1 MAIFDLNSTIV
12 AVATPIGVG
21 GISIVRLSGS
31 DAVKIADKFF
41 LSKTSKRPSKF
52 KKRELVFGDF
62 SGSLVSDECLC
73 VVFDSN
79 SFTGEETVEFQAH
92 GGIKIAELMVT
103 ECINAGAR
111 LAKNGE
117 FSLRAYLNGKMS
129 VCEAEGMIDMINAE
143 SDAEL
148 KAGHTLM
155 KGGLTKKVE
164 ELQAK
169 VIDLLSEVEVSFDY
183 PEEDIE
189 YIAENAIDEKVDGLI
204 SDIETLANTYNAGA
218 IIKNGINACLIG
230 KPNVGKSSLLNSLLN
245 REKAIVT
252 NIAGT
257 TRDVIEDAFEVN
269 GIKVNI
275 LDTAGIRETKNI
287 IEKMGV
293 EKSISLI
300 NQADIVL
307 FIVDGTAPLDIQDAT
322 ILKFLQGKKYLTVY
336 NKADKIKPSDR
347 KKDGIYT
354 STKTGE
360 GIEKLKSII
369 YDSIIGQ
376 NVVSGG
382 LVITNSRHKE
392 CLTRAKLALENARQ
406 NLKSQTLD
414 LIAVDLNEA
423 YYCLGEITGNT
434 SNEAILDAIFSKFC
448 LGK

>member
-1 MAIFDLNSTIV
+1 MSLFDLNSTIV
-12 AVATPIGVG
+12 AIATPIGVG

-31 DAVKIADKFF
+31 SSIKIADKFF
-41 LSKTSKRPSKF
+41 TSKSGKRPSEF

-62 SGSLVSDECLC
+62 VSDLVSDECLC
-73 VVFDSN
+73 VVFDNN
-79 SFTGEETVEFQAH
+79 SFTGEETVEFHAH
-92 GGIKIAELMVT
+92 GGIKIAEFIVSS
-103 ECINAGAR
+103 CINNGAR
-111 LAKNGE
+111 MAKNGE

-155 KGGLTKKVE
+155 KGGLTQKVE

-169 VIDLLSEVEVSFDY
+169 VTDLLSEVEVSFDY

-189 YIAENAIDEKVDGLI
+189 YIAENAIDEKVDIII
-204 SDIETLANTYNAGA
+204 SEIDKLTQTYKAGS

-230 KPNVGKSSLLNSLLN
+230 KPNVGKSSLLNALLN

-257 TRDVIEDAFEVN
+257 TRDVIEDAFEIN
-269 GIKVNI
+269 GVKVNI

-287 IEKMGV
+287 IEKIGV
-293 EKSISLI
+293 DKSISLI
-300 NQADIVL
+300 NEADIVL
-307 FIVDGTAPLDIQDAT
+307 FIVDSSSQLSDEDIT
-322 ILKFLQGKKYLTVY
+322 ILKHLQGKKYLTVY
-336 NKADKIKPSDR
+336 NKCDKLKISER

-354 STKTGE
+354 SSKTGE
-360 GIEKLKSII
+360 GIDNLKNTI
-369 YDSIIGQ
+369 YNAIIGS
-376 NVVSGG
+376 NVISGG
-382 LVITNSRHKE
+382 LVLTNARHLE
-392 CLTRAKLALENARQ
+392 CLTRAKLALENAHK
-406 NLKSQTLD
+406 NLKSHTLD
-414 LIAVDLNEA
+414 LIAIDLNEA

-434 SNEAILDAIFSKFC
+434 SNETILDAIFSKFC

>member
-1 MAIFDLNSTIV
+1 MSLFDLNSTIV
-12 AVATPIGVG
+12 AIATPIGVG

-31 DAVKIADKFF
+31 SACKIADTLF
-41 LSKTSKRPSKF
+41 LSKTNKRPSEF
-52 KKRELVFGDF
+52 RKRDLVFGDYT
-62 SGSLVSDECLC
+62 SESVKDECLC
-73 VVFDSN
+73 VVFDAN
-79 SFTGEETVEFQAH
+79 SFTGEETVEFHAH
-92 GGIKIAELMVT
+92 GGIKIT
-103 ECINAGAR
+103 EHIVEDCIKRGAR

-117 FSLRAYLNGKMS
+117 FSLRAYINGKMS

-148 KAGHTLM
+148 KAGHTIM

-164 ELQAK
+164 DLQAK
-169 VIDLLSEVEVSFDY
+169 VTDLLSEVEVSFDY

-189 YIAENAIDEKVDGLI
+189 YIAQNAIDEKVDGLI
-204 SDIETLANTYNAGA
+204 EDIEILANTYNAGA

-230 KPNVGKSSLLNSLLN
+230 KPNVGKSSLLNALLN

-275 LDTAGIRETKNI
+275 LDTAGIRQTNNI
-287 IEKMGV
+287 IERMGV
-293 EKSISLI
+293 DKSIALI
-300 NQADIVL
+300 SQADIVL
-307 FIVDGTAPLDIQDAT
+307 FIVDSSAPLDSQDAQ

-336 NKADKIKPSDR
+336 NKCDKIKPADR

-360 GIEKLKSII
+360 GIDNLKATI
-369 YDSIIGQ
+369 YNSIIGQ

-382 LVITNSRHKE
+382 LVITNSRHKD
-392 CLTRAKLALENARQ
+392 CLLRAKQALETAKA
-406 NLKSQTLD
+406 NLKSHTLD
-414 LIAVDLNEA
+414 LIAIDLNEA
-423 YYCLGEITGNT
+423 FYCLGEITGNT
-434 SNEAILDAIFSKFC
+434 SNETILDAIFSKFC